1 MRILLEAFLNY
12 WQICSPPPRSGRL
25 PRILWTFF
33 HLPIRMQL
41 LKWKEEETNMFCPVT
56 RSREE
61 RHQLLDEIQKDHD
74 RFVNEHPFLSTF
86 FGTVSVLAQLAFW
99 IIGLFIVVLFLFW
112 LPEPFL
118 IFFNLPLELP
128 HDRVTSKHLKIYSS
142 SLKRP
147 RLYQLKPERR
157 YSPLR
162 NLSGFR
168 FSFVGLSCLL
178 CLLLRSLKREKYMA
192 AAVSRPVACLYR
204 ESSYIGTDFVFI
216 TGVPQV
222 PVSVFLCCQS
232 KRSATRGFFGVSFFS
247 MSSHKDWVQSFG
259 QRRKSERASFSAL

>member
-1 MRILLEAFLNY
+1 MNI
-12 WQICSPPPRSGRL
+12 RSCRL
-25 PRILWTFF
+25 F
-33 HLPIRMQL
+33 
-41 LKWKEEETNMFCPVT
+41 
-56 RSREE
+56 
-61 RHQLLDEIQKDHD
+61 
-74 RFVNEHPFLSTF
+74 
-86 FGTVSVLAQLAFW
+86 SVLSRFSPSSHFGSSVCLLLSFSFSEFRN
-99 IIGLFIVVLFLFW
+99 L
-112 LPEPFL
+112 FL

-192 AAVSRPVACLYR
+192 AAASRPVVCLYR
-204 ESSYIGTDFVFI
+204 ESSYIGTDFGFI
-216 TGVPQV
+216 TRVPNV

-247 MSSHKDWVQSFG
+247 MSSHKD
-259 QRRKSERASFSAL
+259 